1 MKLVH
6 MGKKYLFNSRSN
18 FKGYRVEFLKKL
30 LAVAKDE
37 TIIAKVKA
45 ELGSRKGV

>member
-1 MKLVH
+1 MKFTY

-30 LAVAKDE
+30 LAAASDSK
-37 TIIAKVKA
+37 IIEMVKK
-45 ELGSRKGV
+45 ELDSRGE

>member
-18 FKGYRVEFLKKL
+18 FKGYRVEFLKNI
-30 LAVAKDE
+30 LAAATDE

-45 ELGSRKGV
+45 ELGSRKGA